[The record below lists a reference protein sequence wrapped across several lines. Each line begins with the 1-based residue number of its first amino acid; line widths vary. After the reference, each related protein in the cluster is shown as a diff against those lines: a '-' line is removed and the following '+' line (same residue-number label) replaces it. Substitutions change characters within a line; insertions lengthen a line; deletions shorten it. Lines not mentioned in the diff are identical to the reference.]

1 MQNCAVCVKKG
12 MWQSSQYWTDNRR
25 WWQCRNC
32 GEWQL
37 EQPPQGLRIPPRVL
51 YLDIET
57 ALMKVDL
64 FDTYVPGK
72 YISWKAIDKRSY
84 IICWAA
90 AWITNDDKPLRVLSD
105 SVTSREAKRGSDK
118 RCLQGLFDLMDA
130 ADYIIGHN
138 ARAFDLKKLNT
149 RFIHNQMGAPAE
161 YKVIDTLTLA
171 RKYFKED
178 SNSLERWSLLLG
190 GTAKDDMHMEDWKQI
205 CNTGNPT
212 SLRKM
217 ERYCRGD
224 IRNGIH
230 VYKEFERWIESSGK
244 RLYR

>member
-1 MQNCAVCVKKG
+1 MQNCEVCTKLNL
-12 MWQSSQYWTDNRR
+12 WQSTPWTEDGRR
-25 WWQCRNC
+25 WWVCRNC
-32 GEWQL
+32 GHDQL
-37 EQPPQGLRIPPRVL
+37 EVPPQGLRIPPKVL

-90 AWITNDDKPLRVLSD
+90 AWIRDDGKPLRVMSD
-105 SVTSREAKRGSDK
+105 SVTQREAKRGSDR
-118 RCLQGLFDLMDA
+118 RCLQGLFNLMDE
-130 ADYIIGHN
+130 ADYIVGHN
-138 ARAFDLKKLNT
+138 AKAFDVKKLNT
-149 RFIHNQMGAPAE
+149 RFIHNKMGAPAE
-161 YKVIDTLTLA
+161 YKVVDTLALA
-171 RKYFKED
+171 RKYFKEN
-178 SNSLERWSLLLG
+178 SNSLEYWSLLLG
-190 GTAKDDMHMEDWKQI
+190 GTAKDDMRMEDWKQI
-205 CNTGNPT
+205 CNSGDPA

-217 ERYCRGD
+217 VRYCRGD
-224 IRNGIH
+224 IRNGVH